1 MSKTLFAQVQYDLNG
16 LMSAVK
22 MGQIGLPDIQREF
35 IWKNTK
41 VRDLF
46 DSMYRGYPVG
56 YLLLWQNE
64 LAGGHRSIGHNAK
77 QVIPQLLVVDG
88 QQRLTSLHAV
98 LNRQPVL
105 RNYRKEYIE
114 IAFNPLQ
121 ERFEVVDAA
130 IRRDKSFIPNISD
143 LWDSKTDLFDVTDS
157 YLEQLRAAR
166 EVSIKEEKQIKKAIS
181 RLDNLTSFPFTAL
194 VLVANIDEEQV
205 AEVFVRINSKGITLN
220 QADFILTLMSV
231 FWDEGRT
238 VLEEFCRLATK
249 PSEETASSFNHY
261 IKPKPD
267 QLLRVNVG
275 LGFKR
280 ARLKYVYSILRGKDL
295 ETEEFSTERREQQ
308 FAILKK
314 AQATVLD
321 LQHWHDFWKAI
332 QAAGYRSGKMVSSKN
347 SLLYVYAF
355 YLIGRTEYNVDEHVL
370 RKIIARWFFMTS
382 ITGRYT
388 ASPESDVE
396 ADLMRLRDVSNAEG
410 FVKML
415 SRICDTTLT
424 NDYWNI
430 TFPTDLAVSSGNSPA
445 MYAYY
450 ASLVLLEAKVLFSNM
465 SVADTLDAATKAPR
479 ATIER
484 HHLFPKAFLR
494 KQRITEQR
502 TVNQIANYALIE
514 WGDNGKI
521 SDDAPSDYYPIMI
534 EQVENKVDRI
544 AMHHWH
550 ALPDNWQNMPYDQF
564 LEKRREIM
572 AQIVREAYAKLCG
585 DGDVMDQR
593 IPVIAIDVVAQSG
606 EGKTREFKS
615 TLRMNMHTK
624 QPDPRMELGCLK
636 TIAAFLN
643 TYGGTLVIGIAD
655 NGDPVGIEADGFQ
668 NEDKMLL
675 HFSNLINS
683 RIGPEYEMYIHP
695 HFENYRRYRI
705 LAVECM
711 PAKSAAY
718 VKDGNTER
726 FYVRS
731 AAATRELMPS
741 EMEAYISQRFK

>member
-16 LMSAVK
+16 LMNAVK

-593 IPVIAIDVVAQSG
+593 IPVIAIDVVVQSG

>member
-593 IPVIAIDVVAQSG
+593 IPVIAIDVVVQSG